1 MDAIL
6 DPMREEGALEDVP
19 LGNPSPA
26 ASPAFVVWRNGK
38 PRVVVDLRRVN
49 TKLRLDAYPLPKQDD
64 ILSALGG
71 STVFSSLDLVK
82 SFFQQT
88 IATEDRWKTAI
99 VTQHRGQEQFT
110 VATMGLAIT
119 PAFYQ
124 HRMEV
129 LFSEYL
135 WKFVLVYIDDIIVYS
150 RTVEKH
156 IQDLSK
162 VLSLL

>member
-1 MDAIL
+1 
-6 DPMREEGALEDVP
+6 MRALEDVPLGNPSATPRQP

-38 PRVVVDLRRVN
+38 PRVVVDLRRFN

-71 STVFSSLDLVK
+71 FTVFSSLDLVK
-82 SFFQQT
+82 SFFQET

-99 VTQHRGQEQFT
+99 VTQHRGQEKFT

-124 HRMEV
+124 HRMEA

-135 WKFVLVYIDDIIVYS
+135 
-150 RTVEKH
+150 
-156 IQDLSK
+156 
-162 VLSLL
+162 